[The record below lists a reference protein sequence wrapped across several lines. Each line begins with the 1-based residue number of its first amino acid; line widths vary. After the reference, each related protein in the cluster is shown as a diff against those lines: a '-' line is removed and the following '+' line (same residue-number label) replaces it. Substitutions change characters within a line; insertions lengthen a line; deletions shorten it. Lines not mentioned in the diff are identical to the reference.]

1 MAFKHWISLTIDLQ
15 VIKELT
21 KSNSIFRVI
30 ALSATPGTDLNAV
43 RHVIQNLLI
52 SKIELRNE
60 ESPDIVPYTFK
71 RTIEKVVV
79 PLGDELKKV
88 KLEFLS
94 ILETFVKRLT
104 KFGLLARSANSIDP
118 TRYTK
123 FGILQSRNEF
133 RQNPPAR

>member
-1 MAFKHWISLTIDLQ
+1 MK
-15 VIKELT
+15 
-21 KSNSIFRVI
+21 KSNTIFRVI

-43 RHVIQNLLI
+43 RLVIQNLLI

-60 ESPDIVPYTFK
+60 ESPDIVPYTFQ

-88 KLEFLS
+88 KQEFLS

-104 KFGLLARSANSIDP
+104 KFGLLTRAGNNIDP